1 MNKILISE
9 SVIKENVQYIPFDIE
24 GENEAFE
31 DMDMDE
37 YEAMEVADAIAKKS
51 GISIL
56 SDKELNGLLLDNN
69 EIIGALWISNDNEE
83 FSFDIAI
90 SPKYRNKGYSHI
102 LIKNALFTYDELN
115 DMYYD
120 INGEDMPM
128 RIDVVNPILATTL
141 QKKYGF
147 KIIEKI
153 GTNRVI
159 MSK

>member
-102 LIKNALFTYDELN
+102 LIKKC
-115 DMYYD
+115 
-120 INGEDMPM
+120 IIHVR
-128 RIDVVNPILATTL
+128 RI
-141 QKKYGF
+141 K
-147 KIIEKI
+147 
-153 GTNRVI
+153 
-159 MSK
+159 

>member
-1 MNKILISE
+1 
-9 SVIKENVQYIPFDIE
+9 
-24 GENEAFE
+24 
-31 DMDMDE
+31 
-37 YEAMEVADAIAKKS
+37 
-51 GISIL
+51 
-56 SDKELNGLLLDNN
+56 
-69 EIIGALWISNDNEE
+69 
-83 FSFDIAI
+83 
-90 SPKYRNKGYSHI
+90 
-102 LIKNALFTYDELN
+102 
-115 DMYYD
+115 MYYD